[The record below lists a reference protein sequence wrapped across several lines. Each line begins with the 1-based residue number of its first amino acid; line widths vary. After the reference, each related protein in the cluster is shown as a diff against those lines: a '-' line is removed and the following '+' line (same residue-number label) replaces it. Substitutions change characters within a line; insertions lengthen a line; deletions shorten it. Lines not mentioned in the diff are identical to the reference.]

1 MPVPRFPA
9 LPRMPARIRWVP
21 ALLAGVLLAGT
32 SALAQPSGPEEVPP
46 AESPPPPAK
55 PREPNNETESGGDI
69 TSELPLRLGSVEVG
83 GRLSLREVLVKPQV
97 GDWAGELALG
107 TARVEF
113 TYRWKKRVR
122 AVVEL
127 DAQDIQTGSSSL
139 KDAFVWLKAS
149 KAVSFRAGHF
159 KVPLSLIEL
168 ESGARLPLVR
178 RGLLRDVL
186 DDALGL
192 SGRRYGA
199 QLEWKCAGCSQDLR
213 LRVGAWQARDLED
226 DVSISKGLGL
236 TPALR
241 GTWGT
246 GNLEVG
252 LSALYQ
258 PEGASE
264 FGDRNGWTAG
274 LDVHHELPL
283 GPSALRAWAEVLIG
297 KASALTTP
305 EGRFLTGRLLAAWR
319 MGGALRGEAY
329 VEPFLMA
336 SALEPDL
343 ERDNDWL
350 WEGVGGLN
358 AGQWRLWRLQT
369 QFELRRKSDGTP
381 AELTALKKN
390 LASRRALLVQ
400 LEVSF

>member
-1 MPVPRFPA
+1 MSVCPSPTP
-9 LPRMPARIRWVP
+9 LRMSARILLVRG
-21 ALLAGVLLAGT
+21 LLAGVLLAGA
-32 SALAQPSGPEEVPP
+32 SALAQAPEPEEAPP
-46 AESPPPPAK
+46 QK
-55 PREPNNETESGGDI
+55 PKKTPEPNDATESGGDI
-69 TSELPLRLGSVEVG
+69 TSVLPLRLGSVEVG
-83 GRLSLREVLVKPQV
+83 GRLSLRETLVKPQV
-97 GDWAGELALG
+97 GDWAGDLGLG
-107 TARVEF
+107 TARLEF

-122 AVVEL
+122 AVVEF

-139 KDAFVWLKAS
+139 KDAFVWLRAS
-149 KAVSFRAGHF
+149 KAFSFRAGHF

-199 QLEWKCAGCSQDLR
+199 QAEWKCEGCTQDLR
-213 LRVGAWQARDLED
+213 VRVGAWQARDLED
-226 DVSISKGLGL
+226 EVAVSKGLGL

-241 GTWGT
+241 GTWAS

-252 LSALYQ
+252 VSALYQ
-258 PEGASE
+258 PSGASE
-264 FGDRNGWTAG
+264 FGDRNGWTTG
-274 LDVHHELPL
+274 LDVHHELSL
-283 GPSALRAWAEVLIG
+283 GRSALRTWSEVLVG
-297 KASALTTP
+297 KASALTTT
-305 EGRFLTGRLLAAWR
+305 EGAFLTGRILAAWR
-319 MGGALRGEAY
+319 MGGVLRGDAY
-329 VEPFLMA
+329 VEPFVMA

-343 ERDNDWL
+343 ELDNDLL

-358 AGQWRLWRLQT
+358 AGQWRLWRLQA
-369 QFELRRKSDGTP
+369 QFEVRKKSDGTP
-381 AELTALKKN
+381 SELSALKKN